1 MPPADAARFAILD
14 KEDFDS
20 PVKVTLERLPESR
33 VQIHI
38 EVEAERVEK
47 SVDAAYRRLAPKVR
61 VPGFRPGK
69 APRAMTEKYIGRERL
84 MNDAIEN
91 LIPDVYNE
99 AIETEDVHAIA
110 QPELDGIELDPVR
123 LKFIVPVRPSVHLG
137 EYTSVRIP
145 RDAVAVTDEMLT
157 EQILL
162 LRRRNA
168 VQAPVERPIQWD
180 DVITGDV
187 SGSADGDSFVED
199 TDAEFPLREGVT
211 LFVPGLAEG
220 FIGMSKGEEKDLELT
235 MPEDFRV
242 ERLAGQPAQFH
253 VRIKEVKEEQLPD
266 EDDDFAQAVNA
277 EEFPTL
283 DALKD
288 RIRKDLTGSLEQQAT
303 AKLQQEAVDKLV
315 EGATLEY
322 PRVLVEREID
332 HLVRDSVGND
342 QQQYV
347 AYLQRIGRSEA
358 DYRETL
364 RDVADVRVK
373 RSLTLNQLAETE
385 GIDVTADEIE
395 EELDTLVAPMGD
407 DASRFRDMFATEEGV
422 STIRRNLMSRK
433 TLERLTAIASG
444 EREEQPV

>member
-1 MPPADAARFAILD
+1 M
-14 KEDFDS
+14 
-20 PVKVTLERLPESR
+20 KVTLERLPESR
-33 VQIHI
+33 VQLQI

-47 SVDAAYRRLAPKVR
+47 SVDAAYRRLATKTR

-84 MNDAIEN
+84 MNDAIEK

-99 AIETEDVHAIA
+99 AIETEDVDAIA

-123 LKFIVPVRPSVHLG
+123 LKFIVPVRPSVELG
-137 EYTSVRIP
+137 DYKTVR
-145 RDAVAVTDEMLT
+145 VTKDPVEVTEEMLD
-157 EQILL
+157 EQVLL

-168 VQAPVERPIQWD
+168 VQVPVERPIQWN

-187 SGSADGDSFVED
+187 SGAVEGEEFVED

-220 FIGMSKGEEKDLELT
+220 FIGMTKGEEKDLELT
-235 MPEDFRV
+235 MPTDFRL
-242 ERLAGQPAQFH
+242 ERLAGKTANFH
-253 VRIKEVKEEQLPD
+253 LLVKEVKEEQLPD
-266 EDDDFAQAVNA
+266 EDDDFAQSVNA

-283 DALKD
+283 EALKE
-288 RIRKDLTGSLEQQAT
+288 RIRKDLSENLEQQAT
-303 AKLQQEAVDKLV
+303 AKLQQDAVDKLV

-342 QQQYV
+342 QQQYT

-364 RDVADVRVK
+364 RDVAEVRVK
-373 RSLTLNQLAETE
+373 RSLSLNKLAETE
-385 GIDVTADEIE
+385 GIDVSADEI
-395 EELDTLVAPMGD
+395 
-407 DASRFRDMFATEEGV
+407 
-422 STIRRNLMSRK
+422 
-433 TLERLTAIASG
+433 
-444 EREEQPV
+444 

>member
-1 MPPADAARFAILD
+1 M
-14 KEDFDS
+14 
-20 PVKVTLERLPESR
+20 KVTLERLPESR

-47 SVDAAYRRLAPKVR
+47 SVDVAYRRLAPKIR

-99 AIETEDVHAIA
+99 AIESEDVDAIA
-110 QPELDGIELDPVR
+110 QPELDGIEFDPVR
-123 LKFIVPVRPSVHLG
+123 LKFIVPVRPSVDLG
-137 EYTSVRIP
+137 EYASVRVP
-145 RDAVAVTDEMLT
+145 KDAVAVTEEMLS

-168 VQAPVERPIQWD
+168 VQVPVDRPIQWN
-180 DVITGDV
+180 DVVTGDV
-187 SGSADGDSFVED
+187 SGSAEGDSFVED
-199 TDAEFPLREGVT
+199 TDAEFPVREGVV

-242 ERLAGQPAQFH
+242 ERLANQTANFH
-253 VRIKEVKEEQLPD
+253 LNIKEVKEEQLPD

-283 DALKD
+283 EALRE
-288 RIRKDLTGSLEQQAT
+288 RIRKDLTESLEQQST

-342 QQQYV
+342 QQQYI
-347 AYLQRIGRSEA
+347 AYLQRIGQSEA
-358 DYRETL
+358 DYRESL
-364 RDVADVRVK
+364 RDVADLRVK
-373 RSLTLNQLAETE
+373 RSLTLNYLAETE
-385 GIDVTADEIE
+385 GIEVTADEIE
-395 EELDTLVAPMGD
+395 EELDKLVAPMGD

-444 EREEQPV
+444 EREDQPE

>member
-1 MPPADAARFAILD
+1 M
-14 KEDFDS
+14 
-20 PVKVTLERLPESR
+20 KVTLERLPESR

-47 SVDAAYRRLAPKVR
+47 SVDVAYRRLAPKVR

-99 AIETEDVHAIA
+99 AIETEDVDAIA

-123 LKFIVPVRPSVHLG
+123 LKFIVPVRPSVDLG
-137 EYTSVRIP
+137 EYASVRVP
-145 RDAVAVTDEMLT
+145 KDAVAVTDEMLT

-187 SGSADGDSFVED
+187 SGSADGDSFVDD

-220 FIGMSKGEEKDLELT
+220 FIGMIKGEEKDLELT

-242 ERLAGQPAQFH
+242 ERLANQPAQFH
-253 VRIKEVKEEQLPD
+253 LRIKEVKEEQLPD

-283 DALKD
+283 VALKE
-288 RIRKDLTGSLEQQAT
+288 RIRKDLTESLQQQAT

-342 QQQYV
+342 QQQYL

-364 RDVADVRVK
+364 RDVADLRVK
-373 RSLTLNQLAETE
+373 RSLSLNHLAETE
-385 GIDVTADEIE
+385 GIEVTADEIE

-444 EREEQPV
+444 EREEQTA

>member
-1 MPPADAARFAILD
+1 VARFAILD
-14 KEDFDS
+14 AEDFDS

-33 VQIHI
+33 VQLQI

-47 SVDAAYRRLAPKVR
+47 SVDAAYRRLAPKAR

-84 MNDAIEN
+84 MNDAIEK

-99 AIETEDVHAIA
+99 AIAAEDVDAIA
-110 QPELDGIELDPVR
+110 QPELDGIELDPVV
-123 LKFIVPVRPSVHLG
+123 LKFVVSVRPSVDLG
-137 EYTSVRIP
+137 EYKTVRVQKDGVEI
-145 RDAVAVTDEMLT
+145 TEEMLN
-157 EQILL
+157 EQLLL

-168 VQAPVERPIQWD
+168 IQAPVERPIQWD

-187 SGSADGDSFVED
+187 VGSAEGDEFMED

-220 FIGMSKGEEKDLELT
+220 FLGMSKGEEKDLELT
-235 MPEDFRV
+235 MPEDFRL
-242 ERLAGQPAQFH
+242 ERLAGKPAQFH
-253 VRIKEVKEEQLPD
+253 LVIKEVKEEQLPD
-266 EDDDFAQAVNA
+266 EDDDFAQAVNG
-277 EEFPTL
+277 EDFPTL
-283 DALKD
+283 DALKE
-288 RIRKDLTGSLEQQAT
+288 RIRKDLTENLQQQAT
-303 AKLQQEAVDKLV
+303 AKFQQDAVDRLV

-364 RDVADVRVK
+364 REVADVRVK

-407 DASRFRDMFATEEGV
+407 DASRFRDMFATDEGV

>member
-1 MPPADAARFAILD
+1 M
-14 KEDFDS
+14 
-20 PVKVTLERLPESR
+20 KVTLERLPESR

-47 SVDAAYRRLAPKVR
+47 SVDVAYRRLAPKVR

-99 AIETEDVHAIA
+99 AIETEDVDAIA

-123 LKFIVPVRPSVHLG
+123 LKFIVPVRPSVDLG
-137 EYTSVRIP
+137 EYASVRVP
-145 RDAVAVTDEMLT
+145 KDAVAVTDEMLT

-187 SGSADGDSFVED
+187 SGSADGDSFVDD

-220 FIGMSKGEEKDLELT
+220 FIGMIKGEEKDLELT
-235 MPEDFRV
+235 MPEDFRI
-242 ERLAGQPAQFH
+242 ERLANQPAQFH
-253 VRIKEVKEEQLPD
+253 LRIKEVKEEQLPD

-283 DALKD
+283 VALKE
-288 RIRKDLTGSLEQQAT
+288 RIRKDLTESLQQQAT

-342 QQQYV
+342 QQQYL

-364 RDVADVRVK
+364 RDVADLRVK
-373 RSLTLNQLAETE
+373 RSLSLNHLAETE
-385 GIDVTADEIE
+385 GIEVTADEIE

-444 EREEQPV
+444 EREEQTA

>member
-1 MPPADAARFAILD
+1 M
-14 KEDFDS
+14 
-20 PVKVTLERLPESR
+20 KVTLERLPESR
-33 VQIHI
+33 VQLQI

-47 SVDAAYRRLAPKVR
+47 SVDAAYRRLAPKAR

-84 MNDAIEN
+84 MNDAIEK

-99 AIETEDVHAIA
+99 AIETEDVDAIA

-123 LKFIVPVRPSVHLG
+123 LKFIVPVRPSVELG
-137 EYTSVRIP
+137 EYKAGVRVEKA
-145 RDAVAVTDEMLT
+145 AVEVTDEMLN

-168 VQAPVERPIQWD
+168 IQAPVERPIQWD

-187 SGSADGDSFVED
+187 SGSVEGDAFVED
-199 TDAEFPLREGVT
+199 TDAEFPLREGVV

-220 FIGMSKGEEKDLELT
+220 FIGMSKGESKDLELT

-242 ERLAGQPAQFH
+242 ERLAGKPAQFH
-253 VRIKEVKEEQLPD
+253 IAIKEVKEEQLPD
-266 EDDDFAQAVNA
+266 EDDDFAQSVNS
-277 EEFPTL
+277 EEFSTL
-283 DALKD
+283 EALKE
-288 RIRKDLTGSLEQQAT
+288 RIRKDITEQLEQQAT
-303 AKLQQEAVDKLV
+303 AKLQQEAVDQLV
-315 EGATLEY
+315 DGATLEY

-364 RDVADVRVK
+364 REVADVRVK

-444 EREEQPV
+444 EREEQPA

>member
-1 MPPADAARFAILD
+1 M
-14 KEDFDS
+14 
-20 PVKVTLERLPESR
+20 KVTLERLPESR
-33 VQIHI
+33 VQLHI

-47 SVDAAYRRLAPKVR
+47 SVDAAYRKLAPKIR

-99 AIETEDVHAIA
+99 AIETEDVDAIA
-110 QPELDGIELDPVR
+110 QPELDGIEMDPVR
-123 LKFIVPVRPSVHLG
+123 LKFIVPVRPSVDLG
-137 EYTSVRIP
+137 EYRSVRVDK
-145 RDAVAVTDEMLT
+145 DAVAVTDEMVS
-157 EQILL
+157 EQIFL

-168 VQAPVERPIQWD
+168 IQVPVERPIQWN
-180 DVITGDV
+180 DVVTGDV
-187 SGSADGDSFVED
+187 AGSVDGDEFVQD
-199 TDAEFPLREGVT
+199 RDAEFPLREGTT

-220 FIGMSKGEEKDLELT
+220 FLGMSKGDEKDLDLV

-242 ERLAGQPAQFH
+242 ERLVGKTARFH
-253 VRIKEVKEEQLPD
+253 LTIKEVKEEQLPD
-266 EDDDFAQAVNA
+266 EDDDFAQSVN
-277 EEFPTL
+277 EQEFPTIE
-283 DALKD
+283 ALRE
-288 RIRKDLTGSLEQQAT
+288 RIRKDLAESLEQQAT
-303 AKLQQEAVDKLV
+303 AKHQQEAVDKLV

-364 RDVADVRVK
+364 REVADVRVK
-373 RSLTLNQLAETE
+373 RSLSLNQLAETE

-444 EREEQPV
+444 EREEQPA